1 MAFSS
6 QSFKAPKISKKN
18 FSSPMKSSASKIS
31 GATSKLK
38 VSKNSIKVS
47 KGSKLKS
54 TSLSTSPYPGFPTDL
69 QAQLMSLM
77 CISDGKSKIKE
88 TIFENRFMHVPELNR
103 LGANITVEKDTA
115 TIIGNQTFKGAQVMA
130 SDLRA
135 SISLVLAA
143 MNANGQ
149 TTLNRVYHLDRGY
162 ENIEKTLGSL
172 GAKIKRQKN

>member
-1 MAFSS
+1 M
-6 QSFKAPKISKKN
+6 
-18 FSSPMKSSASKIS
+18 
-31 GATSKLK
+31 GAKLK
-38 VSKNSIKVS
+38 INKNSIQIMPS
-47 KGSKLKS
+47 KNLNGIKIH
-54 TSLSTSPYPGFPTDL
+54 TAPYPGFPTDL

-77 CISDGKSKIKE
+77 CLSDGKSKIKE
-88 TIFENRFMHVPELNR
+88 TIFENRFLHVPELNR

-115 TIIGNQTFKGAQVMA
+115 TILGNQTFKGAQVMA

-143 MNANGQ
+143 MKANGE

-172 GAKIKRQKN
+172 GVMIKRKKI